1 MEIKFDLNESLF
13 LKDPQATELGRRI
26 IEYGIILIDDIGF
39 EAFTFKKLA
48 VEIAST
54 EKSIYRYFENKHYF
68 LLFLTS
74 WYWEWVR
81 FLIQINVKNIECP
94 RKQLKIAIKY
104 LVLATAE
111 NPMNKYINENLLH
124 QLVIKEGGK
133 SYHINEVD
141 DENKAGMFLSY
152 KSLVKLVSDIILA
165 IEPTFLYSDS
175 LASNL
180 FEMANNQIYFAEH
193 LPKLT
198 SLKTGKNM
206 DRDLMEMLNYFAE
219 GILNKQ
225 GKKSKL

>member
-1 MEIKFDLNESLF
+1 MEIKFDLSDSLF
-13 LKDPQATELGRRI
+13 LKDPQDTELGRRI
-26 IEYGIILIDDIGF
+26 IKHGIVLIDDIGF

-81 FLIQINVKNIECP
+81 FLIEINIKKIESP
-94 RKQLKIAIKY
+94 HKKLKIAIKY
-104 LVLATAE
+104 LFLATAE

-124 QLVIKEGGK
+124 KLVIKEGGK
-133 SYHINEVD
+133 AYHIIGVD
-141 DENKAGMFLSY
+141 DEYKAGLFSSY
-152 KSLVKLVSDIILA
+152 KSLVKLVSDIILE
-165 IEPTFLYSDS
+165 IDSDFPFSVS

-193 LPKLT
+193 LPHLS
-198 SLKTGKNM
+198 SLKPGKNM
-206 DRDLMEMLNYFAE
+206 DTDLMEMLNYFTS
-219 GILNKQ
+219 GILKQ
-225 GKKSKL
+225 EEKDGK